1 MNFSLLDDGESSASV
16 QAFDAIIAGSF
27 QTYLNLSKKIGDDVA
42 KHSLMVE
49 AAFKAQRAYLVVAA
63 KSKKPDDSVLPELL
77 KPTSDKICEIQ
88 DFREKNRRSSQF
100 NHLSSIS
107 ESIPALGWVTVVSN
121 FLHLQKSPRESLCP
135 NPSTLGLLGEIYFW
149 LYNFL
154 HCSRKDVKRSNAL
167 FPHFYICT

>member
-1 MNFSLLDDGESSASV
+1 M
-16 QAFDAIIAGSF
+16 
-27 QTYLNLSKKIGDDVA
+27 A

-107 ESIPALGWVTVVSN
+107 ESIPALGWVTVVSTY
-121 FLHLQKSPRESLCP
+121 LHLKKIPCWAKSTFGRIISFTVRERML
-135 NPSTLGLLGEIYFW
+135 
-149 LYNFL
+149 
-154 HCSRKDVKRSNAL
+154 RSDAL
-167 FPHFYICT
+167 FSHFYMHIAHITFFRVSKCIPMGCDAFFQYTYICVTQKGAS